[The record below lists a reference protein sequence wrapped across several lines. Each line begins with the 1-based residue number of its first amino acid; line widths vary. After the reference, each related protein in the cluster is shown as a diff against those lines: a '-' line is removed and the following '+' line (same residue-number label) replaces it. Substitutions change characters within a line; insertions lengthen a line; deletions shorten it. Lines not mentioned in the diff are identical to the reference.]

1 MSYTDEQSY
10 MDRHDP
16 NWDFLAHSSQ
26 RGQSYS
32 FTPSN
37 GYNNHP
43 PSDIDDRTA
52 TPPPREPVLSMAEEL
67 TNFADAIAN
76 NFKLDPENRADLHSF
91 LELGSDLSFAPLKIA
106 VVQHATALQTQQ
118 MVREALTMCGTIQKV
133 VKSIEEK
140 YAASFTPD
148 QTFEMRSAC
157 RFVVFDH
164 TRVNFD
170 NDTIIKAATAH
181 LKKYKNTNGFKDVF
195 SASSKGRE
203 KALVKAI
210 RDQAS
215 YAKSVVRHAILASM
229 PGNNNGTKKTA
240 TPDGTGLT
248 ALVTTLAKKCTGLS
262 ENATTQEAIWCA
274 ILRHMV
280 RETPR
285 LAKLGDSDE
294 PQEVPRP
301 PKRNRDGVAK
311 SGTAAEGNDFFSIIE
326 GEFLKL
332 QKDMGNDWK
341 SPEWVE
347 FIDRIIGRERR
358 LWPSDPL
365 PLIPQTQGLPRA
377 QPSSSGS
384 SRATGLAGVYTPAH
398 TRARASDARPLQSSS
413 ARGSHNRSVSVS
425 HRTGSDSL
433 AGPSG
438 VSYHDDR
445 AHPPP
450 SGGVPRLPPMSDA
463 LGAAHQTHSRHASI
477 DERPFRLPPIQ
488 ASTSDP

>member
-1 MSYTDEQSY
+1 
-10 MDRHDP
+10 
-16 NWDFLAHSSQ
+16 
-26 RGQSYS
+26 
-32 FTPSN
+32 
-37 GYNNHP
+37 
-43 PSDIDDRTA
+43 
-52 TPPPREPVLSMAEEL
+52 MAEES

-76 NFKLDPENRADLHSF
+76 NFKLDPENRTDLHSF
-91 LELGSDLSFAPLKIA
+91 LELGSDLPFAPLKIA

-157 RFVVFDH
+157 RFVLFDH

-181 LKKYKNTNGFKDVF
+181 LKKHKNTNGFKDVF

-210 RDQAS
+210 CDQAS
-215 YAKSVVRHAILASM
+215 YSKSVVCHAILASM
-229 PGNNNGTKKTA
+229 PRNNNGTKKTA

-262 ENATTQEAIWCA
+262 ENVTTQEAIWCA

-280 RETPR
+280 RENPR

-301 PKRNRDGVAK
+301 PKRTRDGAAK
-311 SGTAAEGNDFFSIIE
+311 NGTAAEGNDFFSIIE
-326 GEFLKL
+326 GKFLK
-332 QKDMGNDWK
+332 
-341 SPEWVE
+341 

-398 TRARASDARPLQSSS
+398 TPARASDARPLQSSS
-413 ARGSHNRSVSVS
+413 ARGSHNRSVSVA
-425 HRTGSDSL
+425 HCTGSDSL

-438 VSYHDDR
+438 ASYHDHR
-445 AHPPP
+445 AHPPT
-450 SGGVPRLPPMSDA
+450 GLVPRLPPMSDA

-488 ASTSDP
+488 ASTSDL